1 MTTINFNNVYLQS
14 TYTIVG
20 PKEYKGPLKAYFHAH
35 FDDIYLNQKTYEKA
49 EMEMIR
55 NTIIN
60 TLKNL
65 KIKEKDIGMAFGGD
79 LTNQIACTNHAMKEF
94 NIPFVGVYGACS
106 TSMLSLA
113 LASIYVENYGDYALC
128 FAASHNATSEKQFRF
143 PNEYGVQK
151 KPSCTFTVTGCGAAI
166 VGRKPTYIK
175 VRNCTIGRV
184 VDSYQSDVNDLGAA
198 MALAALDTLTK
209 HLENTNT
216 KIKDYDLILTGD
228 LSKEGSQILRS
239 IALYDNLYLDNNYND
254 CGLLIYDLEKQNV
267 NAGGS
272 GCGCCAVVTY
282 AYVVDLLKTK
292 KIKNALIIAT
302 GALFSPVS
310 FQQEKN
316 IPTIAHAITLEVSD
330 L

>member
-1 MTTINFNNVYLQS
+1 MTTIEFNNVYLQ
-14 TYTIVG
+14 TTFTLVG
-20 PKEYKGPLKAYFHAH
+20 PKEYQGPLKGYFHAH
-35 FDDIYLNQKTYEKA
+35 FDDIYFDQKTYEKA

-55 NTIIN
+55 NTLIN
-60 TLKNL
+60 VLKNL
-65 KIKEKDIGMAFGGD
+65 RMKEKDIGVAFGGD

-94 NIPFVGVYGACS
+94 SFPFVGVYGACS

-113 LASIYVENYGDYALC
+113 LASMYVDNYGDYALC
-128 FAASHNATSEKQFRF
+128 FAASHNSTSERQFRF

-151 KPSCTFTVTGCGAAI
+151 KPTCTYTVTGCGAAI
-166 VGRKPTYIK
+166 IGRKETSIK
-175 VRNCTIGRV
+175 IKNCTIGRV

-198 MALAALDTLTK
+198 MALSALDTLTK
-209 HLENTNT
+209 HLNNTGT
-216 KIKDYDLILTGD
+216 KPKDYDLILTGD

-239 IALYDNLYLDNNYND
+239 IALYDNLHLDNNYND

-267 NAGGS
+267 LAGGS

-282 AYVVDLLKTK
+282 GYVVDLLKTK

-302 GALFSPVS
+302 GALFSPTS

-316 IPTIAHAITLEVSD
+316 IPTIAHAITLEAND

>member
-1 MTTINFNNVYLQS
+1 MNTIEFNNVYIQTTFTL
-14 TYTIVG
+14 VG
-20 PKEYKGPLKAYFHAH
+20 PKEYKGPLRPYFHAH

-55 NTIIN
+55 NTLIN
-60 TLKNL
+60 TLKSIS
-65 KIKEKDIGMAFGGD
+65 IKEKDIGMGFGGD
-79 LTNQIACTNHAMKEF
+79 LTNQIACTNHALKEF
-94 NIPFVGVYGACS
+94 NFPFVGVYGACS

-113 LASIYVENYGDYALC
+113 LASMYVDNYGDYAIC
-128 FAASHNATSEKQFRF
+128 FSASHNATSEKQFRF

-151 KPSCTFTVTGCGAAI
+151 KPTCTYTVTGCGAAV
-166 VGRKPTYIK
+166 VGKKETSIK
-175 VRNCTIGRV
+175 VKNCTIGRI

-198 MALAALDTLTK
+198 MSLAALDTLTK
-209 HLENTNT
+209 HLNNTNT
-216 KIKDYDLILTGD
+216 KIRDYDLILTGD

-239 IALYDNLYLDNNYND
+239 IALYDNLHLDNNYND

-267 NAGGS
+267 FAGGS

-282 AYVVDLLKTK
+282 SYVIDLLKTK

-302 GALFSPVS
+302 GALFSPTS

-316 IPTIAHAITLEVSD
+316 IPTIAHAITLEVNE

>member
-1 MTTINFNNVYLQS
+1 MNTIEFSNVYLQ
-14 TYTIVG
+14 TTFTLVG
-20 PKEYKGPLKAYFHAH
+20 PKEYQGPLNAYFHAH
-35 FDDIYLNQKTYEKA
+35 FEDIYLEQKTYEKA